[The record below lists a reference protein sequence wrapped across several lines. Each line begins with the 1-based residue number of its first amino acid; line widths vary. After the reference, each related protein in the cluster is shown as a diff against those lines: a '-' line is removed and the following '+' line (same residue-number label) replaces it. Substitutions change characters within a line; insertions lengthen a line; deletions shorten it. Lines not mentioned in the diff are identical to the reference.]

1 MPKNHISLPFVKCE
15 CGENLSIPRSRI
27 RKVQDEYNVSFEVA
41 KYVLAAGALTLQGSE
56 IPDDFPVKVDCANG
70 LFAFH
75 TNFQDVKK
83 FDKEAKTASNAAAS
97 TKKRATLRDAIKS
110 STDLADTKSE
120 DDKNAEGFI
129 GPEHQ
134 KGALKPKSKN
144 HGKPKS
150 IKRKTKRPGRI

>member
-1 MPKNHISLPFVKCE
+1 M
-15 CGENLSIPRSRI
+15 
-27 RKVQDEYNVSFEVA
+27 
-41 KYVLAAGALTLQGSE
+41 LAAGALTLQGSE
-56 IPDDFPVKVDCANG
+56 IPDDFPVKVDCSNG

-83 FDKEAKTASNAAAS
+83 FDKGAKTASNAAAS

-120 DDKNAEGFI
+120 DDKTAEGFI